1 MHSGLCTVTV
11 PLDGPQIP
19 QLRLETSARHELQC
33 FYGTCKFYGLKQ
45 NGLIMENKDFN
56 FSKISQ
62 HLSIKLVYL
71 WIILLE
77 HLTLRIAVES
87 LICFI
92 KIME

>member
-1 MHSGLCTVTV
+1 M

-33 FYGTCKFYGLKQ
+33 FYGTCKLYGLKQ

-56 FSKISQ
+56 VFQNFSACKYQIS
-62 HLSIKLVYL
+62 LSLDYIV
-71 WIILLE
+71 LE
-77 HLTLRIAVES
+77 HLTLRIAVE
-87 LICFI
+87 LLTCFI